1 VITIGA
7 AGVLLYSTTTNG
19 GTLPWT
25 KLNGAG
31 TMYFLGANSS
41 GYYNPYN
48 SYSPITG
55 VPNGFTGTIVLD
67 GARINATG
75 GTAAFGGTTNILVKQ
90 SGQLAVFNSGT
101 YGAGSTVT
109 LTGTQGWREN
119 DGTSTGQMRFEGGAV
134 WAGNVVLAADARIGV
149 SSGGPLTGFGVIAG
163 NISGAHTLQFG
174 GGGFQ
179 HGQLTLAP
187 TGGNTFTGVQ
197 VNAGAGGNNV
207 LVAGTSGAFPTGT
220 PAALT
225 MNGGTLQ
232 LDGFNFPFADLSG
245 TSGQIQNGGATPST
259 LTAVSNSPST
269 TYNGTLVDGGAASLA
284 LTMAGSGS
292 LTLTGS
298 NTYTGGTTVNNGTLI
313 VTNNGAIAD
322 GTSLAVGDP
331 SLLSLLPAA
340 VVPAPVAAAPAVAA
354 VPEPG
359 ALLLAAFG
367 VVGTAVYRRLRRAR

>member
-1 VITIGA
+1 
-7 AGVLLYSTTTNG
+7 
-19 GTLPWT
+19 
-25 KLNGAG
+25 
-31 TMYFLGANSS
+31 MYFLGANSS
-41 GYYNPYN
+41 SNYNPYN

-75 GTAAFGGTTNILVKQ
+75 GSAALGGTANILVKQ

-101 YGAGSTVT
+101 YGAGSTLT
-109 LTGTQGWREN
+109 LTSTQGWREN
-119 DGTSTGQMRFEGGAV
+119 DGTSTGQMRFESGAV

-149 SSGGPLTGFGVIAG
+149 SSSGGSLAAFGVIAG
-163 NISGAHTLQFG
+163 NISGVHTLQFG
-174 GGGFQ
+174 GGGFG
-179 HGQLTLAP
+179 HGQLTLSP
-187 TGGNTFTGVQ
+187 TGGNTFAGIQ
-197 VNAGAGGNNV
+197 VNAGTGGNNV
-207 LVAGTSGAFPTGT
+207 LVAGNSGAFPTGT

-232 LDGFNFPFADLSG
+232 LNGFNFPFADLG
-245 TSGQIQNGGATPST
+245 GASGQIQNGGATPST
-259 LTAVSNSPST
+259 ITAISDSPSA
-269 TYNGTLVDGGAASLA
+269 TYSGTLVDGGVASLA

-313 VTNNGAIAD
+313 VTNIGAIAD
-322 GTSLAVGDP
+322 GTSLNVGDP

-340 VVPAPVAAAPAVAA
+340 VVPAPVASATVAAPAVSP

-359 ALLLAAFG
+359 TFVLLALGLAG
-367 VVGTAVYRRLRRAR
+367 AAVYRRAGRRSLRPEGTAR